1 MITLHVHSFTFTFT
15 LSLSHFHFHTFT
27 LSHFHFHTFTI
38 SLSHFH
44 LSPGSS
50 HSLWNL
56 RVQCFSHHRLP
67 LLPCS
72 SRRRTHQESFIFFVV
87 IFSFH
92 QNQLHG
98 SLLLPSCPQLRWESV
113 AFLPEMVFLSFKGEK
128 IYLGE
133 TNKGVFPLQERAI
146 QPSALQVFFLLSHN
160 PIQSN
165 GNRGWPKITLIG
177 WLLGSC
183 FGTIIAKLTS
193 NPIARQLFWIV
204 LDWLIARQLFWI
216 VWITYLAYI
225 FLNFPVTLIFKGD
238 FPAGWS

>member
-1 MITLHVHSFTFTFT
+1 MLICLVLLHCIALWASPGSSRLWNLRLQCLSRFNFHTFMFTLSHFRLHTFT
-15 LSLSHFHFHTFT
+15 LSLSHFHTFACT
-27 LSHFHFHTFTI
+27 LSHFPFHTFTI

-92 QNQLHG
+92 QNQLRG

-165 GNRGWPKITLIG
+165 PIQ
-177 WLLGSC
+177 
-183 FGTIIAKLTS
+183 S
-193 NPIARQLFWIV
+193 NPIQSNPIQSNPIQSNPMAIGVDLKSH
-204 LDWLIARQLFWI
+204 WLVDCWAAVF
-216 VWITYLAYI
+216 
-225 FLNFPVTLIFKGD
+225 
-238 FPAGWS
+238 